1 MESRTSYQQQ
11 CIYLFL
17 KEKNRTCPRKRL
29 HNDLIRQLQDWREEG
44 DRVILCMD
52 ANEDI
57 YNKSLGKLINSID
70 GLNLNEVVGTF
81 TGKKI

>member
-1 MESRTSYQQQ
+1 M
-11 CIYLFL
+11 
-17 KEKNRTCPRKRL
+17 